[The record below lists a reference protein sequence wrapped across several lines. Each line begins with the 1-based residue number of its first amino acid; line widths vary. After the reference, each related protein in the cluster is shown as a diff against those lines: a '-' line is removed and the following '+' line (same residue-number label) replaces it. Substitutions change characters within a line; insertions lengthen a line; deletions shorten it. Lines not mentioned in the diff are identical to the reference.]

1 MSSTNALATWWTT
14 CDYCLQWMKMFDTDD
29 ADEEGIYCDD
39 CWRWWDV
46 EICQPATID
55 CMLMLAAKSLL
66 DNPK

>member
-1 MSSTNALATWWTT
+1 
-14 CDYCLQWMKMFDTDD
+14 MKVFDTDD

-55 CMLMLAAKSLL
+55 CMLVLAAKSLL